1 MELDINDVNT
11 VLYVCTKVIKS
22 KLRVK
27 PKKKKKPDKYKTP
40 MSKINV
46 QKEIETMRREMSIL
60 SEKKGIKIQKQKKPG
75 RL

>member
-1 MELDINDVNT
+1 
-11 VLYVCTKVIKS
+11 
-22 KLRVK
+22 
-27 PKKKKKPDKYKTP
+27 
-40 MSKINV
+40 MSKVNV